1 MNRVAQ
7 QKLMLEMEL
16 RKPLQGR
23 QLRLRLQ
30 YQPQIDL
37 ATGELYGVEALARW
51 THAEIGE
58 IPPAQFIAL
67 AEEYGLTAELG
78 RWALD
83 EACRQLAQWRR
94 EGVVCRLCRSTSRR
108 RIFRIS
114 IWRR

>member
-1 MNRVAQ
+1 MNRAAQ
-7 QKLMLEMEL
+7 EKLMLEMAL
-16 RKPLQGR
+16 RKALHDK

-30 YQPQIDL
+30 YQPQINL

-51 THAEIGE
+51 THAEFGE
-58 IPPAQFIAL
+58 IPPARFIAL
-67 AEEYGLTAELG
+67 AEEYGLTAELSQ
-78 RWALD
+78 WALD

-94 EGVVCRLCRSTSRR
+94 EESVCRTVSVNLSP